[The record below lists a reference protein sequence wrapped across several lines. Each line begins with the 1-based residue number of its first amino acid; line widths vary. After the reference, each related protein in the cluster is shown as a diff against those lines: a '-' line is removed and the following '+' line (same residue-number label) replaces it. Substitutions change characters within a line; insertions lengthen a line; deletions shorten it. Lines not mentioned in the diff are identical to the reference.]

1 MKGKLIKKVAI
12 SAGII
17 SLLLVAVLG
26 VHIYVVTRPKPVDP
40 TLVAMARIDIKQPID
55 QTDADKIVSYLDAQ
69 PGVSHVLVNPKTDI
83 VVFTFYPTRTTANQ
97 IVQNFKSAFDY
108 KAERYVPAKSDIHGA
123 CPMGYGGGST
133 SFLSKVFS
141 LFK

>member
-1 MKGKLIKKVAI
+1 MKGKLIKRAAI
-12 SAGII
+12 STGVVFA
-17 SLLLVAVLG
+17 LLVAVLG
-26 VHIYVVTRPKPVDP
+26 VHIYLVTRPKPIDP
-40 TLVAMARIDIKQPID
+40 NLVAMARIDIKQPID

-69 PGVSHVLVNPKTDI
+69 PGVNHVLVNPKTDI
-83 VVFTFYPTRTTANQ
+83 VVFTFFPARTTANQ

-108 KAERYVPAKSDIHGA
+108 KA